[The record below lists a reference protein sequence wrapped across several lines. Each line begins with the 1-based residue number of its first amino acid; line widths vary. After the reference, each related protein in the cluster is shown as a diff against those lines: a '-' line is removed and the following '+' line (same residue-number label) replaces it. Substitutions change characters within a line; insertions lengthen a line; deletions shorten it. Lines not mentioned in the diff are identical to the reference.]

1 MSNKKL
7 VSLASLRQDLKS
19 GDVVFFQGLASDSM
33 LIRSLTGGI
42 WSHCAMIIKGD
53 DIGCTE
59 HDLLLFESSVT
70 PGRDIGESGKD
81 STEKAGVMLV
91 DFDSRMQDYAQS
103 KDYSMFGIRQLDT
116 DRAQKAN
123 TGELKTF
130 ALNRNVRDSVY
141 PAEQQVATE
150 HFVARDLDN
159 SQFNNQVLA
168 KIQSEI
174 KVEAIKNLTDIELKL
189 IISKAIETVHDNLD
203 STTHNKFSH
212 RHTTPSHYFCSELVA
227 DALMHMEV
235 MEMGN
240 AAGYSPGDLSDEEDS
255 PLDASY
261 FEVIH
266 IPGDLGRD

>member
-1 MSNKKL
+1 
-7 VSLASLRQDLKS
+7 
-19 GDVVFFQGLASDSM
+19 
-33 LIRSLTGGI
+33 
-42 WSHCAMIIKGD
+42 
-53 DIGCTE
+53 
-59 HDLLLFESSVT
+59 LFESSVT

-81 STEKAGVMLV
+81 SAEKAGVMLV
-91 DFDSRMQDYAQS
+91 DFDQRMEDYARS
-103 KDYSMFGIRQLDT
+103 KEYSMFGIRQLGT

-123 TGELKTF
+123 TEELKTF

-141 PAEQQVATE
+141 PAEQQVVTE
-150 HFVARDLDN
+150 HFVARNLDN
-159 SQFNNQVLA
+159 SQFNNQALA

-174 KVEAIKNLTDIELKL
+174 KVDAIKNLTDTDLKL

-203 STTHNKFSH
+203 STTHDKFSH

-227 DALMHMEV
+227 DALMHMEI
-235 MEMGN
+235 MEMGD

-261 FEVIH
+261 LEVKH

>member
-1 MSNKKL
+1 MSNKSL
-7 VSLASLRQDLKS
+7 VSLASLRQNLKS

-33 LIRSLTGGI
+33 LIRGLTGGI

-81 STEKAGVMLV
+81 SVEKAGVMLV
-91 DFDSRMQDYAQS
+91 DFDQRMEDYAQS
-103 KDYSMFGIRQLDT
+103 REYSMFGIRQLGT
-116 DRAQKAN
+116 DRAQKAD
-123 TGELKTF
+123 TEELKTF

-141 PAEQQVATE
+141 PAEQQVVTE

-159 SQFNNQVLA
+159 SQFNNQALA

-174 KVEAIKNLTDIELKL
+174 KIDAIKNLTDTDLKL

-203 STTHNKFSH
+203 STTHDKFSH
-212 RHTTPSHYFCSELVA
+212 RHTTPSHYFCSELVV
-227 DALMHMEV
+227 DALMHMGV

-240 AAGYSPGDLSDEEDS
+240 AAGYSPSDLSNEADS
-255 PLDASY
+255 LLDASY
-261 FEVIH
+261 LEVKH